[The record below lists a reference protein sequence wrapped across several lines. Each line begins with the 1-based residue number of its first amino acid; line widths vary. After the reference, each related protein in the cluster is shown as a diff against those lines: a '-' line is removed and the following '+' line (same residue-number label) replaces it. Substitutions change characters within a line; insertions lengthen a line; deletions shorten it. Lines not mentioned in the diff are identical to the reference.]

1 MTEDHR
7 TPFRD
12 AQIDRRSARHVPLTE
27 QTQNPS
33 YRLAFADDDFLC
45 RDELRPV
52 RLQLELL
59 KPQLMLDEHHIESTV
74 VLFGGAVIASLFA
87 VQQELNVFRSP
98 TEIVEQ
104 GFETGKRF
112 RIGGLVE
119 EGTVHEEGLLTEF
132 RVTDMSN
139 SVSVSY
145 TGIKPNMFREG
156 QGVVA
161 EGRLN
166 PKGVFIA
173 DEVLAKHDEKY
184 MPKEVADALKEQGE
198 WRPDDTLIDD
208 SVTEEAPY

>member
-1 MTEDHR
+1 MR
-7 TPFRD
+7 PKR
-12 AQIDRRSARHVPLTE
+12 Q
-27 QTQNPS
+27 
-33 YRLAFADDDFLC
+33 RLVL
-45 RDELRPV
+45 V
-52 RLQLELL
+52 
-59 KPQLMLDEHHIESTV
+59 ITGV

-173 DEVLAKHDEKY
+173 DEVLAKHDENY
-184 MPKEVADALKEQGE
+184 MPPEVVEALKKSGQWQHGE
-198 WRPDDTLIDD
+198 KSGET
-208 SVTEEAPY
+208 SE